1 METAWPP
8 LRIMDCSLLIR
19 SLGRSAQNMR
29 ELRDHIAGVPE
40 QSISHHFY
48 DSLLRPTFDHPEFRN
63 DFARWAARH
72 LLDEPLAER
81 LAVTDPMDH
90 ADLEQ
95 LRQHLLDL
103 VEDRLAEVAEVPQAP
118 RGKEFHFLSSQFV
131 IADTGLR
138 ARRPTELAAM
148 IPVLSTGSVFFHFVD
163 ARRRPPL
170 RRDDFSFWLEGFDP
184 DFRSARERLE
194 SIDCYQWSLTEL
206 RERIAACFHPE
217 EEQGGGPR

>member
-19 SLGRSAQNMR
+19 SLGRSAQNLR
-29 ELRDHIAGVPE
+29 ELRDHLAGVPE
-40 QSISHHFY
+40 QSLSHHFY

-63 DFARWAARH
+63 DLARWAARH
-72 LLDEPLAER
+72 LRDEPLAER
-81 LAVTDPMDH
+81 LAVTDPLDFS
-90 ADLEQ
+90 DLEQ

-103 VEDRLAEVAEVPQAP
+103 IEDRLSEVAEVPQAP
-118 RGKEFHFLSSQFV
+118 RGKEFHFLTSQFV
-131 IADTGLR
+131 IADTGLS
-138 ARRPTELAAM
+138 AKRPSELAAL
-148 IPVLSTGSVFFHFVD
+148 IPVLSTGSVFFHFID

-184 DFRSARERLE
+184 DLRSVREDLQ

-206 RERIAACFHPE
+206 RERIASCFE
-217 EEQGGGPR
+217 SLGGDGGAR